1 MLWGAPDTRMLMQR
15 VSQAGRVWGGAVL
28 DSVTQCLYLF
38 RLNRDLSRLCL
49 WLFWKL
55 HCVRGLEEGVRSFG
69 FMSVV

>member
-1 MLWGAPDTRMLMQR
+1 MLWGAPDTPTLMQR
-15 VSQAGRVWGGAVL
+15 VSAVL

-38 RLNRDLSRLCL
+38 WLNRDLSRLCL

-69 FMSVV
+69 FVSVV